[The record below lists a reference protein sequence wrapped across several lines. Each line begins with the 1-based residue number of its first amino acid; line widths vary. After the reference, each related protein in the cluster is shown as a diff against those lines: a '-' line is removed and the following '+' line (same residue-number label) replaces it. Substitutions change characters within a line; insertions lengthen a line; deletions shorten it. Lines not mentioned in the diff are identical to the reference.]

1 MYCPKGKES
10 MSSGPQIEVV
20 GGMYNV
26 GPISKAGY
34 TSNIGGIM
42 PVGNT
47 KGIMTAGNIGGIAPS
62 GNIDSFPR
70 A

>member
-10 MSSGPQIEVV
+10 MSSGPRIEAV
-20 GGMYNV
+20 GGMYNI
-26 GPISKAGY
+26 GPISKAGC
-34 TSNIGGIM
+34 TSSIGSIM

-47 KGIMTAGNIGGIAPS
+47 DGIMTTGNIGGIAPS
-62 GNIDSFPR
+62 GNIDSFPG